1 MVRDFLDKL
10 SSRYLTAITPARDG
24 YLFTKEDNVPII
36 KFENK
41 PMFKIYINSR
51 APVSALLLVSQYL
64 EPFRDVTDPDDIK
77 VTVMAYQPETKTVLV
92 GDQAR
97 HYLLLKD
104 LTSSDS
110 AEFN

>member
-24 YLFTKEDNVPII
+24 YLFTKEDNIPIV

-41 PMFKIYINSR
+41 PIFRIFINSK

-64 EPFRDVTDPDDIK
+64 EPFRDIIDPENIK
-77 VTVMAYQPETKTVLV
+77 VTIMAYEASTKTVLV
-92 GDQAR
+92 GEQAK
-97 HYLLLKD
+97 HYLLLKE
-104 LTSSDS
+104 LTPSEST
-110 AEFN
+110 EFN